1 MKTLHFMAIF
11 LPALCIATGQT
22 STLSPR
28 NYTVDLENRFPSV
41 GALLIVAEPGN
52 ALGVPAGIGAMSTGT
67 LIHERVFL
75 TSGHGVGPSLPAL
88 PPGIKTY
95 VSFSPNAR
103 DSSAWML
110 GGKQVLHPSMPPCG
124 LPQGGCDP
132 TTTNAFKA
140 GDPLVSD
147 LGLIFLTQPVRGIR
161 PAKIGSPDTLNRKV
175 IGSRMRTVGYGHPV
189 AGPGGTRPPVP
200 ERLGLRK
207 YRSSNLERV
216 LNDRWATWELPSA
229 VCYGDSGSPTFSD
242 HAPNTWR
249 NHQTVVAV
257 ASDGGADCLSKDFR
271 VRVDTHDIRE
281 WIRSTIR
288 DQLGERAVQE
298 LDWR

>member
-1 MKTLHFMAIF
+1 MNTLRITTVF
-11 LPALCIATGQT
+11 LPALCIATAQT
-22 STLSPR
+22 PALSPR
-28 NYTVDLENRFPSV
+28 NYTVDLENRFPFV

-75 TSGHGVGPSLPAL
+75 TSGHGVGPSLPTL
-88 PPGIKTY
+88 PPGIRTY

-103 DSSAWML
+103 DSSTWIL

-124 LPQGGCDP
+124 LAQGGCDP

-161 PAKIGSPDTLNRKV
+161 PAKIGAPDTLNRRV
-175 IGSRMRTVGYGHPV
+175 IGTRMRTVGYGHPV
-189 AGPGGTRPPVP
+189 AGPGGTSPPVP
-200 ERLGLRK
+200 QRLGMRK
-207 YRSSNLERV
+207 YRTSRLAEV
-216 LNDRWATWELPSA
+216 LNNRWATWELPGA
-229 VCYGDSGSPTFSD
+229 VCWGDSGSPTIFD
-242 HAPNTWR
+242 HASDTWR
-249 NHQTVVAV
+249 NPLTMVAV
-257 ASDGGADCLSKDFR
+257 ASDGGTDCLSKDFR
-271 VRVDTHDIRE
+271 VRVDTHDIRD

-288 DQLGERAVQE
+288 DQLGERAVQD